1 MAIIS
6 FTPSEHELVGEATAD
21 STVEVSWSV
30 TNTGGAPAGVV
41 MFISPAPDL
50 PAGAPSNGGKTVKV
64 DPGETVT
71 LEASYRL
78 TRAESLFLY
87 VVIWDHKKE
96 EVARHRLTS
105 TTTIPS
111 ADLEMVGELE
121 LGIG

>member
-6 FTPSEHELVGEATAD
+6 FTPSDHQLEGEVTAD
-21 STVEVSWSV
+21 SAVEVSWSV
-30 TNTGGAPAGVV
+30 TNTGNAPAGVV

-50 PAGAPSNGGKTVKV
+50 PAGIPSNGGKTVKV

-78 TRAESLFLY
+78 TRAESGYLY
-87 VVIWDHKKE
+87 VVIWDHKKQ

-105 TTTIPS
+105 TTTLPS

-121 LGIG
+121 FGIG